1 MVADL
6 IKGLLSARMI
16 QKSKSPWASPIV
28 VIIKKNG
35 VDIRLCIDYRLI
47 NGLTQL
53 MVYPMPLVNDLL
65 EDLDKYLWYCS
76 LDMAS
81 GFWVVPMI
89 DRARLISAFI
99 TPMGLFE
106 WLRMPF
112 GLCNAP
118 QIYQRLVD
126 NALYGFLKLSP
137 DDSTRDGFENG
148 EPAKPG
154 IHSVLGRRSYIDDI
168 LIGGTSWDD
177 LCEKVER
184 LLDVCEQWH
193 LSISVEKSEWGMSK
207 VDYLG
212 HRVSGLGIEAKPK
225 NLESLTALELCCVRN
240 HAVFADFDEYVTGP
254 KIREQEKWT
263 HATRAFDALKAK
275 LAETPMLKHF
285 DRNRGSVVIVYASDW
300 VISGVFTQVHDDVYM
315 PVKFTSRTLKANE
328 LNYDIV
334 EKEILALLRVLNECY
349 TMLAGRPDRV
359 LTRHTTLAWLFRS
372 KGLQGRLSQW
382 AAILSPWKSE
392 ICRSMKGEEEL
403 LGAQAASITPRA
415 LVDAELDE
423 IAPRKRASRIVVIP
437 VPDVARDEVL
447 HVLSFDGSAK
457 AKREGEA
464 YSAVI
469 WQLPNW
475 EIVRA
480 ASGYEADL
488 TVNEAEYRGLLLGC
502 SLLKEL
508 DDVTRLVVCGDS
520 NLVIRQMQ
528 VGDATLFSKDRYWY
542 TKQLIPTVH
551 LPAFPVE
558 DFLTGSIFQS
568 LEHSAIHLGGQK
580 AFTRLATY

>member
-1 MVADL
+1 
-6 IKGLLSARMI
+6 
-16 QKSKSPWASPIV
+16 
-28 VIIKKNG
+28 
-35 VDIRLCIDYRLI
+35 
-47 NGLTQL
+47 
-53 MVYPMPLVNDLL
+53 
-65 EDLDKYLWYCS
+65 
-76 LDMAS
+76 
-81 GFWVVPMI
+81 
-89 DRARLISAFI
+89 
-99 TPMGLFE
+99 
-106 WLRMPF
+106 
-112 GLCNAP
+112 
-118 QIYQRLVD
+118 
-126 NALYGFLKLSP
+126 
-137 DDSTRDGFENG
+137 
-148 EPAKPG
+148 
-154 IHSVLGRRSYIDDI
+154 
-168 LIGGTSWDD
+168 
-177 LCEKVER
+177 
-184 LLDVCEQWH
+184 
-193 LSISVEKSEWGMSK
+193 
-207 VDYLG
+207 
-212 HRVSGLGIEAKPK
+212 
-225 NLESLTALELCCVRN
+225 
-240 HAVFADFDEYVTGP
+240 
-254 KIREQEKWT
+254 
-263 HATRAFDALKAK
+263 
-275 LAETPMLKHF
+275 
-285 DRNRGSVVIVYASDW
+285 
-300 VISGVFTQVHDDVYM
+300 M

-415 LVDAELDE
+415 LVDAELEE

-551 LPAFPVE
+551 LPVRRQ
-558 DFLTGSIFQS
+558 TN
-568 LEHSAIHLGGQK
+568 LEGLPQGAHATWT
-580 AFTRLATY
+580 FTFRRSQWRTS